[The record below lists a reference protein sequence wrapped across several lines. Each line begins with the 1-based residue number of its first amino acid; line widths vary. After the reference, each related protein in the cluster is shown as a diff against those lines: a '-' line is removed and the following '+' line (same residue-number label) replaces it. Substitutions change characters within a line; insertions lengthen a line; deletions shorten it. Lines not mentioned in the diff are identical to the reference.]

1 VNEAS
6 QERPSRPLLLFGGT
20 GQVGR
25 QLLRALA
32 PFGAVVAPSRA
43 DADLTKPDTLRALI
57 HRVRPAAVVNAAALT
72 NVDRAEREPDLARAV
87 NDVAPTVMAEASRD
101 VGALIVHYSTD
112 YVFDG
117 AASTPYDEH
126 AEPNPINVYG
136 ATKLAGERGVAAS
149 DAPHFIIRT
158 SWVYSAEGNGFVA
171 TLLRQLNE
179 SRPVRVVTDQ
189 VGSPT
194 WSQSLADSTA
204 GILRTVATPTDFR
217 VPRDDWGVYHLGGSG
232 EASRFEIAQEV
243 ISARA
248 ISASAP
254 VVIPTSAA
262 EFNAVAPRPAYS
274 ALFNRRA
281 AERFGIRLD
290 NWRVEL
296 RRMLASQPT

>member
-1 VNEAS
+1 
-6 QERPSRPLLLFGGT
+6 
-20 GQVGR
+20 
-25 QLLRALA
+25 
-32 PFGAVVAPSRA
+32 
-43 DADLTKPDTLRALI
+43 
-57 HRVRPAAVVNAAALT
+57 VNAAALT